1 LFKIQNKHKM
11 SHTIKLQPDRNEIS
25 TELIFLNV
33 GTIISELAKKKRRV
47 KAMKKRMEELLGGT
61 WRGGNQYEKINVHS
75 NGKMKLFERCF
86 TCNPKEIT
94 FDGVILGMITGDGK
108 FISNDEASAL
118 IQENNQGFKDVPFLN
133 LGLEQEFNS
142 GEEEIS
148 FIAKLMHKQDT
159 TIFLLDIPGFGKN
172 VEQVLVGASNINCA
186 F

>member
-1 LFKIQNKHKM
+1 M

-61 WRGGNQYEKINVHS
+61 WRGGNHYEKINVQG
-75 NGKMKLFERCF
+75 GKMKLFERCF
-86 TCNPKEIT
+86 TCNPREIT
-94 FDGVILGMITGDGK
+94 FDGVILGMITGDGA

-118 IQENNQGFKDVPFLN
+118 IQDNNQGFKDVPFLN
-133 LGLEQEFNS
+133 LDLEETFHS

-186 F
+186 Y